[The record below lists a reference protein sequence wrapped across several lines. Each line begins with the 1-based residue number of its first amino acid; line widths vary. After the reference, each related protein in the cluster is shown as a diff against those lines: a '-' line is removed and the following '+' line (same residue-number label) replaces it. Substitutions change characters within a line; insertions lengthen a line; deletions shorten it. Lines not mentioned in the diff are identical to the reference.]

1 MYSKCQRCFTI
12 LLHCICNN
20 LNQVSIFCFSIFMIF
35 IRIVES
41 VYHYAAVFCCSSF
54 GCTQQVTF
62 TTLFSAFV
70 LHLLFF
76 DDQHFSFFQIFQIG
90 FPYPFVIKLL
100 SADIN
105 IRFQMLLAC
114 LVSALFSLLLLSE
127 ENFHKLHSAVFL
139 IKLFSLS
146 CFQDTCHKVVFFCGF
161 CRLNSFTMPF
171 LVLHVKLDTKNALHK
186 MASSDIL
193 HKVTFSRLCQREPL
207 VAV

>member
-1 MYSKCQRCFTI
+1 MFYQCTVNVRGALQFCYIVSAI
-12 LLHCICNN
+12 N
-20 LNQVSIFCFSIFMIF
+20 LYQVSIFCFSIFMIF

-70 LHLLFF
+70 LHLLSF

-105 IRFQMLLAC
+105 IRTAFRC
-114 LVSALFSLLLLSE
+114 Y
-127 ENFHKLHSAVFL
+127 
-139 IKLFSLS
+139 
-146 CFQDTCHKVVFFCGF
+146 
-161 CRLNSFTMPF
+161 
-171 LVLHVKLDTKNALHK
+171 
-186 MASSDIL
+186 
-193 HKVTFSRLCQREPL
+193 
-207 VAV
+207 